1 MIFDFSGNQRLE
13 SLILNWILK
22 FFGCFPLSF
31 LVAVFF
37 YPDRTLCFSC
47 WHMFCSFCHVFSCFV
62 WDSISC
68 TTVAIVRNISF
79 EGFTVFISALKL
91 AYYRHVW
98 VCIYLLILTWEWNT
112 TCIISSKHL
121 KIFRVNI
128 RENMTWDKPF
138 KTMIKYPSPILFHI
152 SIILNAECLFILP
165 VEIAWQDP
173 WEWVKPQC
181 RSVRTQKLFGRT
193 AIPEPTASVGP
204 SGSLSRIVLPLIT
217 CPNHVWKLHFYD
229 LSLVF
234 FYYK

>member
-1 MIFDFSGNQRLE
+1 M
-13 SLILNWILK
+13 
-22 FFGCFPLSF
+22 
-31 LVAVFF
+31 VFF
-37 YPDRTLCFSC
+37 FF
-47 WHMFCSFCHVFSCFV
+47 WN
-62 WDSISC
+62 SISY

-91 AYYRHVW
+91 AYYRHAW
-98 VCIYLLILTWEWNT
+98 VCIYLLILTWQSNT
-112 TCIISSKHL
+112 TCIICSKHL

-128 RENMTWDKPF
+128 RENMNWDKPF

-152 SIILNAECLFILP
+152 SIILNVECLFILP

-181 RSVRTQKLFGRT
+181 RSVPTQKLFGRT
-193 AIPEPTASVGP
+193 AILKPTASIGP

-234 FYYK
+234 FYYKYFLFVCIFCMANVPVC